1 MIIVLDQSQFF
12 KKLIK
17 WLLSCGDLFST
28 TGNYSW
34 KKRIMCIILGL
45 KYIFFIQ
52 KVFRV
57 DSYNYNILERVLNL
71 IIDKRVNNEIILD
84 NEI

>member
-1 MIIVLDQSQFF
+1 
-12 KKLIK
+12 
-17 WLLSCGDLFST
+17 
-28 TGNYSW
+28 
-34 KKRIMCIILGL
+34 MCIIFGL

-57 DSYNYNILERVLNL
+57 DFYNYNILERVLNL

>member
-17 WLLSCGDLFST
+17 WLLSYGDLFST
-28 TGNYSW
+28 TVNYSW
-34 KKRIMCIILGL
+34 EKRIMCIILGL

-57 DSYNYNILERVLNL
+57 DSYNYNILERVSNL

>member
-17 WLLSCGDLFST
+17 WLLSYGDLFST
-28 TGNYSW
+28 TVNYSW

-45 KYIFFIQ
+45 KYIFFLQ
-52 KVFRV
+52 KVFHV
-57 DSYNYNILERVLNL
+57 HSYNYNILERVSNL

>member
-17 WLLSCGDLFST
+17 WLLFCGDLFST
-28 TGNYSW
+28 TVNYSC
-34 KKRIMCIILGL
+34 KKRTMCIILGL

-57 DSYNYNILERVLNL
+57 DSYNYNILERVSNL

-84 NEI
+84 NKI